1 MFRIIP
7 IIPQLTN
14 IRSTHFN
21 YLQTVPEA
29 CKIRALFPSQITES
43 MSNKISQN
51 KFVSL
56 TYTITDEDNNILERI
71 DMPIQYIHGVKSQVI
86 DKIESALSGHQAGD
100 LVHVKLSPEEGF
112 GAHQPELTFSD
123 DINNVP
129 PQFHSIGAEVEFQNE
144 QGESKIFRV
153 TNIADGKLTVDGN
166 HPFAGKTITYN
177 ITVKEVR
184 KATTDEL
191 KHGVEN
197 MNALH

>member
-1 MFRIIP
+1 
-7 IIPQLTN
+7 
-14 IRSTHFN
+14 
-21 YLQTVPEA
+21 
-29 CKIRALFPSQITES
+29 
-43 MSNKISQN
+43 MSDKISNN

-56 TYTITDEDNNILERI
+56 VYTITDEDDNILERI
-71 DMPIQYIHGVKSQVI
+71 DMPIQYIQGAKSQVI
-86 DKIESALSGHQAGD
+86 EKIEIALDGHQEGD
-100 LVHVKLSPEEGF
+100 LVHVTLSPEEGF

-129 PQFHSIGAEVEFQNE
+129 PQFHSIGAEVEFQND

-153 TNIADGKLTVDGN
+153 THMEDGKLTVDGN
-166 HPFAGKTITYN
+166 HPFAGKTIAGKTITYN

-184 KATTDEL
+184 DATADEL

>member
-1 MFRIIP
+1 
-7 IIPQLTN
+7 
-14 IRSTHFN
+14 
-21 YLQTVPEA
+21 
-29 CKIRALFPSQITES
+29 
-43 MSNKISQN
+43 MSDKISKN

-56 TYTITDEDNNILERI
+56 VYTITDEEDNILERI
-71 DMPIQYIHGVKSQVI
+71 DMPIQYIQGVKSQVI
-86 DKIESALSGHQAGD
+86 EKIETALDGHEVGD
-100 LVHVKLSPEEGF
+100 LVHVTLTPEEGF

-129 PQFHSIGAEVEFQNE
+129 PQFHSIGAEVEFQND

-153 TNIADGKLTVDGN
+153 SRIEDGKLTVDGN

-184 KATTDEL
+184 DATENEL
-191 KHGVEN
+191 KNGIEN